1 MVYMWEEICEQPSV
15 IERCRKENMKK
26 VKELSDLLKTK
37 KITSAYIAARGTSD
51 HASTYGKY
59 LFGLTLG
66 LPVSLATP
74 SVFTIYGKDI
84 KFENCLV
91 MAVSQS
97 GKAAD
102 ALEVI
107 RSANRQGA
115 ITVSITNDE
124 ESPLAKEAGYHLF
137 CAAGK
142 EISVAATKTFTS
154 EMYLFALLAAE
165 WSGDKGFMKALEEL
179 PKGLSKTL
187 ELGDEIKS
195 KAERY
200 RFIEECF
207 VLARGVNYPIAL
219 EATLKL
225 QETNYVRAKGFAA
238 SDFLHGPFAMVERDT
253 PVFVYAPDGPSR
265 NDMDAMTDKLKNVGA
280 EVIVISN
287 VEEILSKGETALRI
301 PATDDDRISPF
312 YNALV
317 AQMFACRLSLAKG
330 LNPDQPRS
338 LSKVTITR

>member
-15 IERCRKENMKK
+15 IERCGKENREK
-26 VKELSDLLKTK
+26 VRELSDLLKSK
-37 KITSAYIAARGTSD
+37 KINSVYIAARGTSD
-51 HASTYGKY
+51 HAATYGKY
-59 LFGLTLG
+59 VFGLNLG
-66 LPVSLATP
+66 LPVTLATP
-74 SVFTIYGKDI
+74 SVFTIYEKGI

-124 ESPLAKEAGYHLF
+124 ESPLAKEAGCHLY
-137 CAAGK
+137 CAAGR

-165 WSGDKGFMKALEEL
+165 WSGDTAFAADLAKL
-179 PKGLSKTL
+179 PSEMSKTL
-187 ELGDEIKS
+187 KLGDEIKS

-200 RFIEECF
+200 RFIEDCF

-219 EATLKL
+219 EASLKL

-238 SDFLHGPFAMVERDT
+238 SDFLHGPFAMVEKDT
-253 PVFVYAPDGPSR
+253 PVFVYAPDGPSAKEM
-265 NDMDAMTDKLKNVGA
+265 NEMTDKLKNSGA

-287 VEEILSKGETALRI
+287 IEEILRKGDTAFKI
-301 PATDDDRISPF
+301 PDTDDDRISPF

-330 LNPDQPRS
+330 LNPDKPRS